1 MAELHLRSVQKVYG
15 NGFKA
20 VHGIDLEVAEGE
32 FMVLVGPSG
41 CAKSTTLRM
50 IAGLETIS
58 GGEVRIGDRVVN
70 DLVPGKRGIAMV
82 FQNYA
87 LYPHM
92 KVRRNL
98 SFGLKLKR
106 KPKPEIERATGEVSG
121 ILEIEELLER
131 LPKQLSGGQAQRVAL
146 GRALIKHP
154 EVFLFDEPLSNLDAK
169 LRASMRVR
177 ITDLHKRLR
186 DEGRPATVVY
196 VTHDQV
202 EAMTMGDRICVMK
215 DGKIM
220 QVADPVTLYERPA
233 NAFVAGFIGMPE
245 MNLADA
251 VLTREG
257 GTPRLTLAGQ
267 TVTVADGLAHRLTL
281 ADGPVTLG
289 IRPQHVSVEADGAAD
304 AFSGEITNLE
314 FMGHEVNLHVKIG
327 GAVFVA
333 VVPSD
338 RFDRNLQRRDRV
350 ALRPNGAT
358 IHLFEAE
365 SGENVSLGGAE
376 NGSIRTTESSGRKR

>member
-1 MAELHLRSVQKVYG
+1 MADLQLKSVEKVYG
-15 NGFKA
+15 GGFKA
-20 VHGIDLEVAEGE
+20 VHGIDLKVEDGE

-50 IAGLETIS
+50 IAGLETIT
-58 GGEVRIGDRVVN
+58 GGEISIGDQVVN

-98 SFGLKLKR
+98 SFGLKLK
-106 KPKPEIERATGEVSG
+106 KEPQDKIERSTQEVSG
-121 ILEIEELLER
+121 ILEIEQLLDR

-146 GRALIKHP
+146 GRALIKSP

-215 DGKIM
+215 DGHIM

-245 MNLADA
+245 MNLGSA
-251 VLTREG
+251 VLTTDG
-257 GTPRLTLAGQ
+257 VPTITMAGQ
-267 TVTVADGLAHRLTL
+267 TITIAEGLAERLQMRE
-281 ADGPVTLG
+281 GPVTFG
-289 IRPQHVSVEADGAAD
+289 IRPQHIEPVPPGTPD
-304 AFSGEITNLE
+304 ALVGKVHNLE
-314 FMGHEVNLHVKIG
+314 FMGHEVNIHVTIG
-327 GAVFVA
+327 DTDFIS
-333 VVPSD
+333 VVPTE
-338 RFDRNLQRRDRV
+338 RFDHSLKRGDEV
-350 ALRPNGAT
+350 ALRPSGARV
-358 IHLFEAE
+358 HLFDKD
-365 SGENVSLGGAE
+365 SGENISLA
-376 NGSIRTTESSGRKR
+376 NLDTQN

>member
-1 MAELHLRSVQKVYG
+1 MAELQLKGVEKTYG

-20 VHGIDLEVAEGE
+20 VHGINLDVQEGE

-50 IAGLETIS
+50 IAGLETVT
-58 GGEVRIGDRVVN
+58 GGEIRIGDNVVN

-98 SFGLKLKR
+98 GFGLQLR
-106 KPKPEIERATGEVSG
+106 GKPKDEIATATGEVSE
-121 ILEIEELLER
+121 ILEIEKLLDR
-131 LPKQLSGGQAQRVAL
+131 LPKQLSGGQAQRVAV

-154 EVFLFDEPLSNLDAK
+154 DVFLFDEPLSNLDAK
-169 LRASMRVR
+169 LRAAMRVR
-177 ITDLHKRLR
+177 ITDLHKRLKA
-186 DEGRPATVVY
+186 EGRPATVVY

-215 DGKIM
+215 DGHIM

-245 MNLADA
+245 MNLVPV
-251 VLTREG
+251 VLTRG
-257 GTPRLTLAGQ
+257 LGAQVTLDGQ
-267 TVTVADGLAHRLTL
+267 TIDAGDELARRLYCQ
-281 ADGPVTLG
+281 DGPVTLG
-289 IRPQHVSVEADGAAD
+289 IRPQHLGVVPAGSPNSLTGTV
-304 AFSGEITNLE
+304 TNIE
-314 FMGHEVNLHVKIG
+314 FMGHEVNLHAKVG
-327 GAVFVA
+327 NAAFVA
-333 VVPSD
+333 VVPSEA
-338 RFDRNLQRRDRV
+338 FDRATQRGDKV
-350 ALRPNGAT
+350 GLTVSGGHA
-358 IHLFEAE
+358 HVFDVS
-365 SGENVSLGGAE
+365 SGENVSLRGQL
-376 NGSIRTTESSGRKR
+376 N

>member
-1 MAELHLRSVQKVYG
+1 MAELKLKSVEKIYG

-20 VHGIDLEVAEGE
+20 VHGIDLDVAEGE

-50 IAGLETIS
+50 IAGLETIT
-58 GGEVRIGDRVVN
+58 GGEVQIGNRVIN

-92 KVRRNL
+92 KVRSNL
-98 SFGLKLKR
+98 SFGLKLNR
-106 KPKPEIERATGEVSG
+106 KPKNEIASSTNEVSG
-121 ILEIEELLER
+121 ILEIEELLDR

-146 GRALIKHP
+146 GRALIKQP

-186 DEGRPATVVY
+186 AEGRPATVVY

-215 DGKIM
+215 DGHIM
-220 QVADPVTLYERPA
+220 QVADPETLYERPA

-245 MNLADA
+245 MNLVPA
-251 VLTREG
+251 VLTRQSA
-257 GTPRLTLAGQ
+257 PVLTLDGQ
-267 TVTVADGLAHRLTL
+267 SISVGDGLIERVAGVEGT
-281 ADGPVTLG
+281 VTLG
-289 IRPQHVSVEADGAAD
+289 IRPQHLELVAPDSPD
-304 AFSGEITNLE
+304 AFTAEVTHLE
-314 FMGHEVNLHVKIG
+314 FMGHEVNLHAKVG
-327 GAVFVA
+327 DAVFVA
-333 VVPSD
+333 VVKSERID
-338 RFDRNLQRRDRV
+338 RTMDRGTKVGLKPIGSR
-350 ALRPNGAT
+350 
-358 IHLFEAE
+358 IHLFDAE
-365 SGENVSLGGAE
+365 TEQNISLGADV
-376 NGSIRTTESSGRKR
+376 

>member
-1 MAELHLRSVQKVYG
+1 MAELQLRSVEKTYG

-20 VHGIDLEVAEGE
+20 VHGINLDVKEGE

-50 IAGLETIS
+50 IAGLETVT
-58 GGEVRIGDRVVN
+58 GGEVRIGDQVVN

-92 KVRRNL
+92 KVTRNL
-98 SFGLKLKR
+98 SFGLRLKR
-106 KPKPEIERATGEVSG
+106 APTEKIKRATQEVSG
-121 ILEIEELLER
+121 VLEIADLLER

-146 GRALIKHP
+146 GRALIKQP

-215 DGKIM
+215 DGHIM
-220 QVADPVTLYERPA
+220 QVADPVTLYDQPA

-245 MNLADA
+245 MNLCPA
-251 VLTREG
+251 VLTFDG
-257 GTPRLTLAGQ
+257 APQITIGGQ
-267 TVTVADGLAHRLTL
+267 TVTLGDGLQHRLSTP
-281 ADGPVTLG
+281 DGPVTFG
-289 IRPQHVSVEADGAAD
+289 VRPQHLAVTAVDAPGALT
-304 AFSGEITNLE
+304 GTITNLE
-314 FMGHEVNLHVKIG
+314 FMGHEVNLHARIG
-327 GAVFVA
+327 DASFVS
-333 VVPSD
+333 VVPTD
-338 RFDRNLQRRDRV
+338 DFDKTCERGDRV
-350 ALRPNGAT
+350 GLRPRAAKV
-358 IHLFEAE
+358 HLFDPQT
-365 SGENVSLGGAE
+365 GENVSLVP
-376 NGSIRTTESSGRKR
+376 SQ